1 MPSDLEVFISYSHCD
16 VDWLKSLKVV
26 LKPLERESQLISW
39 CDQQIEAGEDIDKK
53 ALGHLDTAKIILL
66 LVSPDFLASDYCY
79 SIEMKGAMEKHAKGA
94 ARVIPVILR
103 HCDWKGTDLGRL
115 KAVPKDG
122 KPVST
127 WADRDEAFMDIINE
141 LRRSLSSIST
151 AAELEMASHSARIL
165 PMVESRGV
173 LSHQALP
180 EGKAPLRFSAV
191 SDPVRIRNEGM
202 TELVGDIFIHCT
214 YDGTTTPQQPLGF
227 GLKISFGT
235 NVTSRSYS
243 RSGSRPVIGG
253 DPVLFEVGRP
263 SAPAFI
269 SCSKVERNLVVFDH
283 IVLDYLQPGEKR
295 IFRVSNIR
303 CNASGLGSGLLG
315 PDDTSIHQVVAA
327 VSITGHEFP
336 TQVVATLANGLRF
349 QVMPADRSGK
359 NGFAVHALEPM
370 PLQRIASLRFI
381 EGFPNAFKSRLVSN
395 GNTWAVGKAGKVYF
409 SESCPFGPI
418 VQFPDGRVISTGLAD
433 YGTRFQAHFT
443 NIPVGIRLYA
453 SSTQVGGSISAYF
466 VGNESSVKTT
476 ATMIIDGVVVHEL
489 SLQDGLAMAVWEVDS
504 MPDRGWL
511 AGEAYSEFAIFCG
524 YEGPPLLGTGNVGGS
539 IAPSP
544 SPSHFTASAG
554 ATSNDFLPLPRFM
567 DTSTAH
573 PLLRVL

>member
-1 MPSDLEVFISYSHCD
+1 MDTQVPSNLEVFISYSHCD

-39 CDQQIEAGEDIDKK
+39 CDRQIEAGEDIDKK
-53 ALGHLDTAKIILL
+53 ALDHLDTAKIILL

-103 HCDWKGTDLGRL
+103 HCDWKGTDVGRL

-151 AAELEMASHSARIL
+151 ATELEMTSHSARTL
-165 PMVESRGV
+165 AMVESRGV
-173 LSHQALP
+173 LGHKALP
-180 EGKAPLRFSAV
+180 EGQDPLRFSAV

-202 TELVGDIFIHCT
+202 TELVGDIFIQCT
-214 YDGTTTPQQPLGF
+214 YDGTTIPQQPLGF

-235 NVTSRSYS
+235 NVTSRSYSS

-269 SCSKVERNLVVFDH
+269 TCSKVE
-283 IVLDYLQPGEKR
+283 
-295 IFRVSNIR
+295 
-303 CNASGLGSGLLG
+303 A
-315 PDDTSIHQVVAA
+315 
-327 VSITGHEFP
+327 
-336 TQVVATLANGLRF
+336 
-349 QVMPADRSGK
+349 
-359 NGFAVHALEPM
+359 
-370 PLQRIASLRFI
+370 
-381 EGFPNAFKSRLVSN
+381 
-395 GNTWAVGKAGKVYF
+395 
-409 SESCPFGPI
+409 
-418 VQFPDGRVISTGLAD
+418 
-433 YGTRFQAHFT
+433 
-443 NIPVGIRLYA
+443 
-453 SSTQVGGSISAYF
+453 F
-466 VGNESSVKTT
+466 VGHESSVKTT
-476 ATMIIDGVVVHEL
+476 ASVIIDGVVVQEL
-489 SLQDGLAMAVWEVDS
+489 SLQDGLAMAVWEVDG

-524 YEGPPLLGTGNVGGS
+524 CDGPLLPGTGKVGGS
-539 IAPSP
+539 LAPSP

-554 ATSNDFLPLPRFM
+554 TTSNDVLPLPRFM